1 MKHIKKILA
10 VILTLAAVISLT
22 ACSLISEDDTDITND
37 NIKIGVI
44 LSGDRDTRSGN
55 SGVANNA
62 IAELTSIGYGIN
74 SERFRYA
81 ENVDVNDSA
90 AIKENLQKLV
100 NLECNVIWV
109 TEPAFYDEVLE
120 IAPSDT
126 NTQFMVFNG
135 ASSGN
140 NVKGYKANIT
150 GATYLAGLVAG
161 IKATEL
167 KVPQIGFISENEK
180 NLTTLNAFAA
190 GVKAAA
196 PSAKVQTVFGTDAS
210 AADKL
215 IKSGCVV
222 LASDFES
229 EDIAKAAQDNNIF
242 FCSFGT
248 NSLAEAYNKS
258 YLCAPLYDFT
268 QFYID
273 TIKALVD
280 KTEIKEYSG
289 GFSSGATML
298 SDLNDQTTSD
308 AAKAAVV
315 KAAGELSNGTLSF
328 EISATIPLDNVVLV
342 K

>member
-10 VILTLAAVISLT
+10 VILTVAALISLT
-22 ACSLISEDDTDITND
+22 ACSLISEDETDITND

-44 LSGDRDTRSGN
+44 LSGDRETLSGY
-55 SGVANNA
+55 SGVANSS
-62 IAELTSIGYGIN
+62 IAELTSIDYGIN

-109 TEPAFYDEVLE
+109 TEPAFYDEALE
-120 IAPSDT
+120 IAPASP
-126 NTQFMVFNG
+126 NTEFMVFEG
-135 ASSGN
+135 ASSGD
-140 NVKGYKANIT
+140 NVKGYRANIT

-161 IKATEL
+161 TKATEL
-167 KVPQIGFISENEK
+167 KVPQIGFISKNEK
-180 NLTTLNAFAA
+180 DMTTLNAFAA
-190 GVKAAA
+190 GVKVAA
-196 PSAKVQTVFGTDAS
+196 PTAKIQTVFSTDAS

-215 IKSGCVV
+215 IKAGCVV

-229 EDIAKAAQDNNIF
+229 EDIAKAAQNNNAF

-248 NSLAEAYNKS
+248 NSLAETYNKS

-268 QFYID
+268 QYYID

-280 KTEIKEYSG
+280 GTEVKEYNGS
-289 GFSSGATML
+289 FSSGATML

-328 EISATIPLDNVVLV
+328 EISATIPLDNIVIV